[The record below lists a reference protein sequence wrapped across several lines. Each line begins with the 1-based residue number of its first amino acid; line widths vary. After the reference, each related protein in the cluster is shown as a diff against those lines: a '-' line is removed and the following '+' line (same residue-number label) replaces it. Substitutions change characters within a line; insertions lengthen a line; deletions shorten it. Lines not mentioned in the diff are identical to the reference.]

1 MFLFDIAP
9 DSIVST
15 PIGLAIAVS
24 FFLIL
29 AAIAFVVFK
38 MVKRT
43 VKMAFRMTIVAVI
56 LLIAIVGSFSLWW
69 FLSTPAKYE
78 RRPPTP
84 VKSTR

>member
-9 DSIVST
+9 DPIVST
-15 PIGLAIAVS
+15 PVGLAVAAS

-29 AAIAFVVFK
+29 AAIAFVIFK

-43 VKMAFRMTIVAVI
+43 VKMAFRMVIVVII
-56 LLIAIVGSFSLWW
+56 LLVAIVGSVSLWW

-78 RRPPTP
+78 RRQPTP

>member
-15 PIGLAIAVS
+15 PVGLAIAAS

-29 AAIAFVVFK
+29 AAIAFVAYK

-43 VKMAFRMTIVAVI
+43 VKMAFRMAIVAMI
-56 LLIAIVGSFSLWW
+56 LLIAIVGSISLWW

-78 RRPPTP
+78 RPLRPT
-84 VKSTR
+84 VKSNR

>member
-1 MFLFDIAP
+1 MFLIDVAP

-24 FFLIL
+24 FFLVL
-29 AAIAFVVFK
+29 AAIAFVVYK

-43 VKMAFRMTIVAVI
+43 VKMAFRMAIVAVI
-56 LLIAIVGSFSLWW
+56 LLIAIIGSISLWW
-69 FLSTPAKYE
+69 FLSTPPKYE
-78 RRPPTP
+78 RRSPTP

>member
-1 MFLFDIAP
+1 MFLLDIAP

-43 VKMAFRMTIVAVI
+43 VKMAFRMTIVVLI
-56 LLIAIVGSFSLWW
+56 LLIAIIGSISLWW
-69 FLSTPAKYE
+69 FLSTPPKYE
-78 RRPPTP
+78 RSNRPPI
-84 VKSTR
+84 KSTR